1 MSYNLVD
8 SQQAVRDMVKEFGE
22 DEIAPISKDLDRK
35 PPEFPMDLYK
45 KMAAKGFMAFPV
57 AEQYGGMGRKKID
70 YATLI
75 EELSWFDASVS
86 IIMAVTNLASY
97 PIEKFGSEEQKR
109 KYLPKMCSGEWIG
122 AFALTEPDAGSDAGN
137 QQTSVVEEGDNYI
150 LNGEKI
156 FISSGN
162 VADVTVVIGKI
173 PREGEKDLISAFIVE
188 GKPNQGNGFTS
199 EILKWKMGLR
209 GSTTARLKLENVKI
223 PKSNMLGEPGKGF
236 RIALTTL
243 DSARTGVASQAVGIA
258 QRAFDESIKYAKTR
272 KQFGAPI
279 AKLQAIQWMIADM
292 STRLEAARLL
302 TYKVAMM
309 EDKGER
315 FSKEAAQAKLFA
327 AEAANFCA
335 DKAMQIHG
343 GYGYIGEF
351 SNIEKLYRDQRIT
364 EIYEGTSEVQRLV
377 IAASYLRG

>member
-1 MSYNLVD
+1 MTYNLVD
-8 SQQAVRDMVKEFGE
+8 SQQQVRDMVKEFGE
-22 DEIAPISKDLDRK
+22 TEIAPIAQGLDRK

-57 AEQYGGMGRKKID
+57 AEQYGGLGRSKID

-75 EELSWFDASVS
+75 EEVAWFDASAS
-86 IIMAVTNLASY
+86 IIMAVSNLAAY
-97 PIEKFGSEEQKR
+97 PIEKFGTEDQKR

-137 QQTSVVEEGDNYI
+137 QKTTAVEQGDDYI
-150 LNGEKI
+150 INGEKI

-162 VADVTVVIGKI
+162 VADVTVVTGKI
-173 PREGEKDLISAFIVE
+173 PREGEKDLVSAFIVE
-188 GKPNQGNGFTS
+188 GKPDGFSS
-199 EILKWKMGLR
+199 EILKYKMGLR
-209 GSTTARLKLENVKI
+209 ASTTARLKLENVKI
-223 PKSNMLGEPGKGF
+223 PKSNILSEPGKGF

-258 QRAFDESIKYAKTR
+258 QRALDESVKYAKSR

-302 TYKVAMM
+302 TYKAAMM
-309 EDKGER
+309 EDRGER
-315 FSKEAAQAKLFA
+315 FSKEASQAKLFA
-327 AEAANFCA
+327 SEASRFCV
-335 DKAMQIHG
+335 DRAMQIHG

-351 SNIEKLYRDQRIT
+351 SDIEKLYRDQRIT

>member
-1 MSYNLVD
+1 MTYNLVD
-8 SQQAVRDMVKEFGE
+8 SQQQVRDMAKEFGKA
-22 DEIAPISKDLDRK
+22 EIAPISKDLDRK

-57 AEQYGGMGRKKID
+57 PEQYGGLGRSKID

-75 EELSWFDASVS
+75 EEISWFDASAS
-86 IIMAVTNLASY
+86 IIMAVSNLAAY
-97 PIEKFGSEEQKR
+97 PIEKFGTEDQKR
-109 KYLPKMCSGEWIG
+109 KYLPKMCSGDLIG

-137 QQTSVVEEGDNYI
+137 QKTTAVEQGDSFVI
-150 LNGEKI
+150 NGEKI

-188 GKPNQGNGFTS
+188 GKPTGNGFSS

-223 PKSNMLGEPGKGF
+223 PKSNILSEPGKGF

-258 QRAFDESIKYAKTR
+258 QRAFDESVKYAKTR

-302 TYKVAMM
+302 TYKAAMM

-315 FSKEAAQAKLFA
+315 LSKEASQAKLFA
-327 AEAANFCA
+327 SETANFCV

-351 SNIEKLYRDQRIT
+351 SDIEKLYRDQRIT

-377 IAASYLRG
+377 IAASCLR